1 MLTWLLAAGLAVVV
15 GIRVLGVERGTVLT
29 LLVGALALTLLP
41 AYAVLALAV
50 VLRRRLLAALGG
62 LLVVAHLVVIAP
74 ALGAADLPTG
84 TRDAPRLR
92 VVTANLYLLNPVP
105 EQAGRALRAL
115 RPDVLV
121 VPELGADALARL
133 RASHLLDDLPFSVVE
148 LGERKETVGLFSR
161 LPLHD
166 IDTRAVGGRRLPR
179 ATVTVGGTEVR
190 LLAVHALPPISTLQ
204 PLWRRSL
211 LELAQESRALELPA
225 VVAGDLNADR
235 DHALFR
241 RLLATGLQ
249 DAHDVRGRGL
259 ARTWPASFPILH
271 LDHVLVRDGAG
282 TRLVVL
288 KVDEADLPGSD
299 HKAVVADLA
308 VLPG

>member
-1 MLTWLLAAGLAVVV
+1 M
-15 GIRVLGVERGTVLT
+15 
-29 LLVGALALTLLP
+29 
-41 AYAVLALAV
+41 
-50 VLRRRLLAALGG
+50 
-62 LLVVAHLVVIAP
+62 
-74 ALGAADLPTG
+74 
-84 TRDAPRLR
+84 
-92 VVTANLYLLNPVP
+92 
-105 EQAGRALRAL
+105 
-115 RPDVLV
+115 
-121 VPELGADALARL
+121 
-133 RASHLLDDLPFSVVE
+133 
-148 LGERKETVGLFSR
+148 
-161 LPLHD
+161 
-166 IDTRAVGGRRLPR
+166 
-179 ATVTVGGTEVR
+179 
-190 LLAVHALPPISTLQ
+190 
-204 PLWRRSL
+204 
-211 LELAQESRALELPA
+211 